1 MMETWSAGTLTDSEL
16 EPHQVDQQI
25 EYVIQALEPCSQR
38 SAVIHAAE
46 PAQSLRLPLFDRK
59 VAGEDAYHAIDRFL
73 VEDPSE
79 TPLTA
84 YNLRVSAAIQAQ
96 VSLADHEL
104 SYRAT
109 YVLYVSL
116 VWITEKVSSNMFDND
131 IAVHW

>member
-1 MMETWSAGTLTDSEL
+1 VVCGHSYGLEL

-38 SAVIHAAE
+38 SAVVHASE
-46 PAQSLRLPLFDRK
+46 PAQSLRLPLSDRK
-59 VAGEDAYHAIDRFL
+59 VAGENTYRATDNFL

-84 YNLRVSAAIQAQ
+84 YNICVSAALQAQ
-96 VSLADHEL
+96 VSLTNHEL
-104 SYRAT
+104 SYRAA
-109 YVLYVSL
+109 YVLSVVSLSL